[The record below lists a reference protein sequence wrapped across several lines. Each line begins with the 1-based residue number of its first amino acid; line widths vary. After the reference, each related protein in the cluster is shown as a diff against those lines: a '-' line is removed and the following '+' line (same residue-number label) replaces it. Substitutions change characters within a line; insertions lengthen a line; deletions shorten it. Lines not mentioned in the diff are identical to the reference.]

1 MSTRS
6 SRRGPNGAYFHRVK
20 PARFFFVAS
29 FGTSLLIPACAE
41 VPGRLR
47 IDPAETANPLL
58 TALVAEYRT
67 RHPRDTVVVMTGL
80 GGGGD
85 PIVGLA
91 TGIVDVVA
99 VTLATNDSVLRL
111 GGFAT
116 RQIARDALLFGVR
129 ADLPVKAVTRKQLCD
144 LYTGAIAN
152 WRQLGGPDLQVK
164 AGIPIPKGGDGGH
177 PIAAVNCARGF
188 RYGPHV
194 QMIDPAFM
202 ADAIATTPGGVGLTS
217 PAVITQNAGRIRAL
231 PIDGVEPTT
240 ENIERGRYPLARP
253 TSLIAS
259 TNPSPVFERFL
270 KFVRGNDGRRI
281 IREHG
286 ALPVR

>member
-1 MSTRS
+1 MLS
-6 SRRGPNGAYFHRVK
+6 SGCDEA
-20 PARFFFVAS
+20 PA
-29 FGTSLLIPACAE
+29 
-41 VPGRLR
+41 RLR
-47 IDPAETANPLL
+47 IDPTETANALV
-58 TALVAEYRT
+58 TALVSEYRT

-91 TGIVDVVA
+91 TGIVDVAV

-111 GGFAT
+111 GGFSA
-116 RQIARDALLFGVR
+116 RKIARDALLFGVS
-129 ADLPVKAVTRKQLCD
+129 ADFPVKAVTRKQLCD
-144 LYTGAIAN
+144 LFTGAISN
-152 WRQLGGPDLQVK
+152 WRQLAGPDLPVK

-177 PIAAVNCARGF
+177 PLAAVGCARGF

-202 ADAIATTPGGVGLTS
+202 ADAIAKTPGGVGLTS
-217 PAVITQNAGRIRAL
+217 PVVITQNAARIKAL
-231 PIDGVEPTT
+231 AIDGVEPTT
-240 ENIERGRYPLARP
+240 ENIERGHYPLARP
-253 TSLIAS
+253 TALIAS
-259 TNPSPVFERFL
+259 VKPSPVFERFL
-270 KFVRGNDGRRI
+270 KFVRGKDGHRI